1 MKILSIET
9 SCDILTVSLLE
20 DDNLILE
27 LKEETP
33 KKHSEVLMPLIDKLL
48 KEADTNLDNIDLF
61 ACDNG
66 PGSFTGIRIRSF
78 NYKSFL

>member
-1 MKILSIET
+1 MKILAIET

-20 DDNLILE
+20 DDNLVLE

-48 KEADTNLDNIDLF
+48 KTANVKLKDIGLF

-66 PGSFTGIRIRSF
+66 PRFF
-78 NYKSFL
+78 YWN